1 MIQESWWC
9 EVQSEI
15 PQLQVITAI
24 SDADCED
31 FVSQLLFSQ
40 GWSIIFRAIDMTGL
54 ADFLT
59 ERTGALRTVVIY
71 KSDLPEFDQEVLN
84 QFLTP
89 KVTQICIDDIET
101 NSHKLMTHIR
111 GQLRLPLIIEGSSV
125 GEFANLGK
133 VGKLS
138 NSNSSLVSPKAPCVI
153 TITGTVGAPGRSS
166 VALNIANYLAESSTV
181 NIYDADS
188 RAPALDYLLGRAIK
202 SCENLSLIN
211 ISTLTKSAEAVI
223 ADESRIS
230 VVDLGPLPPLEEVV
244 NDRRWQAGFIN
255 RTLEETTTLIYLCKS
270 NGLSLIRLEQFI
282 SQFPVLLRKLPI
294 IYILNQS
301 RSTREGRALANRFTK
316 ICNGE
321 ISFILPANEQINT
334 NLAVPAKRESAFGKT
349 IAEIG
354 RIAQL
359 VK

>member
-1 MIQESWWC
+1 
-9 EVQSEI
+9 VQSEI

-40 GWSIIFRAIDMTGL
+40 GWSIIFRAIDMSGL
-54 ADFLT
+54 AKFLE

-71 KSDLPEFDQEVLN
+71 KSDLPEFEQELLN
-84 QFLTP
+84 KFLSP
-89 KVTQICIDDIET
+89 KITHICIDNIET
-101 NSHKLMTHIR
+101 NSHILMTHIR
-111 GQLRLPLIIEGSSV
+111 GQLRLPLIIESTKFEDRSKPN
-125 GEFANLGK
+125 NLTTLASALK
-133 VGKLS
+133 Q
-138 NSNSSLVSPKAPCVI
+138 PCVI

-166 VALNIANYLAESSTV
+166 VALNIANYLAEGSEV

-188 RAPALDYLLGRAIK
+188 RAPALDYLLGRAVK
-202 SCENLSLIN
+202 SSENLSLVD
-211 ISTLTKSAEAVI
+211 ISTLSKSAEI
-223 ADESRIS
+223 SIPDRSRIS

-316 ICNGE
+316 ICDGE
-321 ISFILPANEQINT
+321 TSFILPAHEQINT
-334 NLAVPAKRESAFGKT
+334 NLAIPAKRETAFGKA

-354 RIAQL
+354 RIAQV

>member
-1 MIQESWWC
+1 
-9 EVQSEI
+9 VQSEI

-54 ADFLT
+54 SNFLV

-71 KSDLPEFDQEVLN
+71 KSDLPDFNQEELGK
-84 QFLTP
+84 FLSP
-89 KVTQICIDDIET
+89 KVTHICLDNIET
-101 NSHKLMTHIR
+101 NSHILMTHIR
-111 GQLRLPLIIEGSSV
+111 GQLRLPLLIESSV
-125 GEFANLGK
+125 SHE
-133 VGKLS
+133 VTRT
-138 NSNSSLVSPKAPCVI
+138 VSGVQKQPCVI

-166 VALNIANYLAESSTV
+166 VALNIANYLATTSDV

-202 SCENLSLIN
+202 SSENLALIN
-211 ISTLTKSAEAVI
+211 ISTLSKSSDISI
-223 ADESRIS
+223 ADDSRIS

-301 RSTREGRALANRFTK
+301 RSTREGRALVNRFTK

-321 ISFILPANEQINT
+321 VSFILPANEEINT
-334 NLAVPAKRESAFGKT
+334 NLAMPAKRGSAFGKT

-354 RIAQL
+354 RLAQV